1 MVAILARPIERSARE
16 DETTAGLAS
25 LASVRIPAEKRTA
38 SECSG
43 DVLTVDFAT
52 CYAKELP
59 RLAWF
64 VMSLGANAHEAAD
77 VAQSAFVEAFP
88 KWESIRHPLAW
99 LRQVA
104 GRIYYRRLERAET
117 PLEVVPDCQGPRS
130 AATAIEMHE
139 EARAVLA
146 ALADL
151 PAKQRQLM
159 AWYVDG
165 FSPAEI
171 ASELDAD
178 PAAVRQNLAKAR
190 RNLKKQLGIAEA
202 P

>member
-1 MVAILARPIERSARE
+1 MEAVLVGPTQRFTPENLSTASAASATLRE
-16 DETTAGLAS
+16 DGPACNECADTACGM
-25 LASVRIPAEKRTA
+25 
-38 SECSG
+38 
-43 DVLTVDFAT
+43 DFVGG
-52 CYAKELP
+52 YAKELSS
-59 RLAWF
+59 LVWF
-64 VMSLGANAHEAAD
+64 VMSLGASVHEAAD

-88 KWESIRHPLAW
+88 GWDSIRHPRAW

-104 GRIYYRRLERAET
+104 GRIYYRRLGRTET
-117 PLEVVPDCQGPRS
+117 PVEVIPDRQGPVS
-130 AATAIEMHE
+130 AATATEMRD

-151 PAKQRQLM
+151 PPKQRQVM
-159 AWYVDG
+159 AWHVDG

-171 ASELDAD
+171 ASALDVD

-202 P
+202 PR